1 MKKSGG
7 TRDIWL
13 YGMGNLGVSAMS
25 QAVVTFF
32 MFFGTAVLGFS
43 GRSMGA
49 LFSVSVLWDAV
60 TDPLSGMIS
69 DRYPGGRL
77 GRRKPFLLLA
87 TVPAVA
93 CFLLMWCFPYE
104 RVGGGFLYLALFMLL
119 FQTATT
125 FFYTP
130 YAAMGLEL
138 CRGLKQTKLQSI
150 RSLFSMLGSAMPML
164 VIGLLQLI
172 QGRED
177 VRYLPKTYAL
187 LGLILGALSLLSLAV
202 LFALR
207 EGGAVPEA
215 GEKATS
221 WRAVFGDFF
230 RELRNWEFRSVLI
243 GYTLIL
249 TASSIITGMGMHIFT
264 YVFELGTG
272 QMFLLLAEL
281 FGFIVLSQP
290 FWVNLS
296 KKYEKRKLL
305 RIGLYVTVA
314 GCLMILLSYF
324 LAENLQLPLLLTLTP
339 ALVTTGV
346 GIGSTYPIPYAIVA
360 ESISQRNTASV
371 LGCMTFVFKLA
382 QAVAVLLSGWMLDFS
397 GFASANTGAWTDS
410 GRQKLL
416 VLFGATLV
424 ILLLL
429 AAKALAAKA
438 GNAGQAAAKPDRMRK
453 PSKRRRNT
461 KGPLGL
467 PKRKKNAEGIGNT

>member
-1 MKKSGG
+1 
-7 TRDIWL
+7 
-13 YGMGNLGVSAMS
+13 MGNLGVSAMS

-43 GRSMGA
+43 GRGMGV

-60 TDPLSGMIS
+60 TDPLAGMIS
-69 DRYPGGRL
+69 DRYRGGRL
-77 GRRKPFLLLA
+77 GRRKPFLLAA
-87 TVPAVA
+87 TVPAAA
-93 CFLLMWCFPYE
+93 CFLLIWCFPYA
-104 RVGGGFLYLALFMLL
+104 RAGGGFFYPALFMLL

-138 CRGLKQTKLQSI
+138 CGGEAQAKLQSI

-172 QGRED
+172 RGRED
-177 VRYLPKTYAL
+177 VRYLPETYAL
-187 LGLILGALSLLSLAV
+187 LGVILGGLSLLSSAV

-207 EGGAVPEA
+207 EGNESAEA
-215 GEKATS
+215 KGKAPFGS
-221 WRAVFGDFF
+221 AGFGDFF
-230 RELRNWEFRSVLI
+230 RELRRPEFRSVLI

-249 TASSIITGMGMHIFT
+249 TASSVITGMGMHVFT

-272 QMFLLLAEL
+272 QMFLFLAEV

-305 RIGLYVTVA
+305 RIGLYLAIA
-314 GCLMILLSYF
+314 GCAMIVLSYF
-324 LAENLQLPLLLTLTP
+324 SAVRSRLPLLLTP
-339 ALVTTGV
+339 ALAVTGI

-360 ESISQRNTASV
+360 ESISVRNTASV

-397 GFASANTGAWTDS
+397 GFASASTGAWTEI

-416 VLFGATLV
+416 ALFGATLV
-424 ILLLL
+424 SLLLL
-429 AAKALAAKA
+429 AVKALSVGAGNVGQAVAKAS
-438 GNAGQAAAKPDRMRK
+438 GRRK
-453 PSKRRRNT
+453 PSEKRRNT
-461 KGPLGL
+461 KGLLGL
-467 PKRKKNAEGIGNT
+467 PERKKNAEGIGNT